1 MTAGEAAVAG
11 SPGQQPRH
19 TLVLLP
25 SPEAGEDG
33 LRFSL
38 FGTIRAW
45 RGEVELNVGPP
56 QQRAILALL
65 LVRANRLVSVGDM
78 IELVW
83 GQDPPGSAVNAIHK
97 YIGCIRRLLEPGLG
111 ARANGQWLT
120 RHGDA
125 YRLRVDEGMTDL
137 VTFRRLAEEA
147 RSARAKG
154 RPADAWALLGEALAL
169 RRGACGESL
178 DLRGQNQDHF
188 TAVDQEYFAA
198 VAEAAESALA
208 SGQAPQILP
217 VLRQAAADEPLN
229 ETLQAHLMMVLAA
242 TGQQARALSHYQL
255 VRQQLSEELG
265 VDPGA
270 ELCSA
275 HGKVLQQKYPVAA
288 RLDGALA
295 DITDPGHTLDAQ
307 VDIQAPGFLVPLVPP
322 AQLPADLQAF
332 AGRESELSF
341 LSEIHEAA
349 AQSPC
354 TVVICA
360 IDGMPGVGK
369 SAAAVRWA
377 HQVADRFAD
386 GQLFVDLRGFDS
398 GGRPTSPSEA
408 LRLLLT
414 SLGTP
419 QDRIPDSL
427 DARAAMYRSILSGKR
442 VLVVLDNARD
452 AEQVRPLLP
461 GSPGCLVLATSRNP
475 LSGLVMTHGARLLTL
490 EPPSRREAWDILQRR
505 LGRARIAAEPAA
517 VEEIIRLCDR
527 LPLALA
533 CVSVRAVARPAFP
546 LAAIAEELRR
556 TPGRLDMLAASGG
569 AADPREAFFWSY
581 RYLSPQ
587 ARRLFRAV
595 PSRPAAVITCPIAA
609 RLLGIRLEEAL
620 RLITELTNVSLLAEY
635 QPGCYRPHVL
645 VQAYAAELSEG
656 TEGEP
661 GPRTVRYSHIES
673 AAS

>member
-1 MTAGEAAVAG
+1 MTGREAAVA
-11 SPGQQPRH
+11 SYPGHQPRH
-19 TLVLLP
+19 ALVLLP
-25 SPEAGEDG
+25 SPESGEDG
-33 LRFSL
+33 LHFCL

-45 RGEVELNVGPP
+45 RGETELNVGPP

-83 GQDPPGSAVNAIHK
+83 GQDPPSSAVNAIHK

-137 VTFRRLAEEA
+137 GMFRRLAEEA

-154 RPADAWALLGEALAL
+154 RLADAWGLLREALAL

-178 DLRGQNQDHF
+178 GLRGRSQDHF
-188 TAVDQEYFAA
+188 TAVDQEYFTA
-198 VAEAAESALA
+198 VAEAAEFALA
-208 SGQAPQILP
+208 SGRTLQILP

-229 ETLQAHLMMVLAA
+229 ETLQAHLMLVLAA
-242 TGQQARALSHYQL
+242 TGQQARALSHYQV
-255 VRQQLSEELG
+255 VRQRLSEELG

-270 ELCSA
+270 ELCAA
-275 HGKVLQQKYPVAA
+275 HGKVLQQDYPLAA

-295 DITDPGHTLDAQ
+295 DIADPGHGLDAN
-307 VDIQAPGFLVPLVPP
+307 VEVQARGFPVPLVPP

-341 LSEIHEAA
+341 LSEIHETA
-349 AQSPC
+349 AQSPRSVAIC
-354 TVVICA
+354 VIG
-360 IDGMPGVGK
+360 GMPGVGK
-369 SAAAVRWA
+369 SAAAVHWA
-377 HQVADRFAD
+377 HRVADRFAD
-386 GQLFVDLRGFDS
+386 GQLFLDLHGFDA
-398 GGRPTSPSEA
+398 GGRPTPPSEA

-452 AEQVRPLLP
+452 TEQVRPLLP
-461 GSPGCLVLATSRNP
+461 GSPGCLVLATSRDP
-475 LSGLVMTHGARLLTL
+475 LSGLAAAHGARLLTL
-490 EPPSRREAWDILQRR
+490 EPPSRHEAWDILQRR

-517 VEEIIRLCDR
+517 VQEIITLCDR

-556 TPGRLDMLAASGG
+556 TPGLLDILAVSGG

-581 RYLSPQ
+581 RCLSPQ

-595 PSRPAAVITCPIAA
+595 SSQPTVITCPIAA
-609 RLLGIRLEEAL
+609 RWLGIQPEEAL

-635 QPGCYRPHVL
+635 QPGYYRPHVL
-645 VQAYAAELSEG
+645 VQAYAAELSESAEDEWG
-656 TEGEP
+656 R
-661 GPRTVRYSHIES
+661 RTVRYSHIES

>member
-1 MTAGEAAVAG
+1 MTGGEAAVAS

-19 TLVLLP
+19 ALVLLP
-25 SPEAGEDG
+25 SPESGEDR
-33 LRFSL
+33 LRFCL

-45 RGEVELNVGPP
+45 RGEAELNVGPP

-65 LVRANRLVSVGDM
+65 LVRANRLVSVCDM

-83 GQDPPGSAVNAIHK
+83 GHDPPGSAVNAIHK
-97 YIGCIRRLLEPGLG
+97 YIGCIRRLLEPDLG
-111 ARANGQWLT
+111 ARANGRWLT

-137 VTFRRLAEEA
+137 VMFRRLAEQA

-154 RPADAWALLGEALAL
+154 RLADAWTLLREALAL

-178 DLRGQNQDHF
+178 GLRGRSRDHF
-188 TAVDQEYFAA
+188 TAVDQEYFTA
-198 VAEAAESALA
+198 VAEAAEFALA
-208 SGQAPQILP
+208 SGRALQILP

-229 ETLQAHLMMVLAA
+229 ETLQAHLMIVLAA

-255 VRQQLSEELG
+255 VRQRLSEELG

-270 ELCSA
+270 ELCAA
-275 HGKVLQQKYPVAA
+275 HSKVLQQDHPVAA
-288 RLDGALA
+288 RLDGAVA
-295 DITDPGHTLDAQ
+295 DIADPGHALDAKAE
-307 VDIQAPGFLVPLVPP
+307 IQGRGFPVPLVFP

-354 TVVICA
+354 SVAICVIG
-360 IDGMPGVGK
+360 GMPGVGK
-369 SAAAVRWA
+369 SAVAVHWA
-377 HQVADRFAD
+377 HRVADRFAD
-386 GQLFVDLRGFDS
+386 GQLFLDLRGFDA
-398 GGRPTSPSEA
+398 GGRPTAPSEA

-419 QDRIPDSL
+419 QDSIPDSL

-452 AEQVRPLLP
+452 TEQVRPLLP
-461 GSPGCLVLATSRNP
+461 GSPGCLVLATSRDP
-475 LSGLVMTHGARLLTL
+475 LSGLAVAPGARLLTL
-490 EPPSRREAWDILQRR
+490 EPPSRHEAWDILQRR
-505 LGRARIAAEPAA
+505 LGRARLDAESAA
-517 VEEIIRLCDR
+517 VQEIITLCDR

-546 LAAIAEELRR
+546 LAAIVEELRR
-556 TPGRLDMLAASGG
+556 TPGRLDMLAVAGG

-595 PSRPAAVITCPIAA
+595 SSRRAVVTCPIAA
-609 RLLGIRLEEAL
+609 RWLGIQPEQAL
-620 RLITELTNVSLLAEY
+620 RLITELTNVSLLTEY
-635 QPGCYRPHVL
+635 QPGCYQPHVL
-645 VQAYAAELSEG
+645 VQAYAAELSESN
-656 TEGEP
+656 EGES